1 MNKFLTSFLAAAIS
15 LTAAATE
22 PNRIIINHADGST
35 SAYMTDRITNM
46 TFATVNGPVK
56 AEVTVEYVDSDEHIV
71 YATLTPTDDC
81 NGWKNII
88 MPSNE
93 IAQFDT
99 DAKLAAYIDATMPFI
114 VREFP
119 NNGSFYMDEPLRP
132 NIEYTFCTLGFD
144 IYGAPCDISAA
155 TFIPEVPLTGKPDV
169 SVTVAD
175 VTETSAKITMT
186 PNKDCPSFAYYL
198 DEKGKLQ
205 EYFEMLGSSGIGS
218 LEEVVEMLSYEH
230 PTTETVINPDW
241 LRPSTEYELS
251 IVCYD
256 EKGIKSPLKTVAIRT
271 QGGGISAAWVDI
283 TPDGYRINQMPNPD
297 NIYETIFVPF
307 AYFKFTP
314 NENTARYRQEMFTKT
329 DYEKLGKDA
338 AIALVKREPAP
349 DVPDEMWFR
358 YTEKVMCSH
367 FEPNTE
373 IVVIAAGKNAIGE
386 WGEANIFEYTTPSD
400 VDH

>member
-1 MNKFLTSFLAAAIS
+1 
-15 LTAAATE
+15 
-22 PNRIIINHADGST
+22 
-35 SAYMTDRITNM
+35 
-46 TFATVNGPVK
+46 
-56 AEVTVEYVDSDEHIV
+56 
-71 YATLTPTDDC
+71 
-81 NGWKNII
+81 

-256 EKGIKSPLKTVAIRT
+256 EKGIKSPLKTIAIRT